1 MANVGVNLSGN
12 DMLSEALRSAQRST
26 DELRR
31 SLDMLNRRISIEVD
45 ADTEAARRRLAELER
60 RVTELSGRRAEVK
73 VDVDSGKALA
83 SIAGISMALAGLAA
97 IPVAATV
104 GVGVM
109 ALGGAFGA
117 AGLGAAGMAAVAI
130 PAIGDIKKALQQQTQ
145 AQTQSGASASASQ
158 SKQLALA
165 GANAQL
171 ASAVRQAGYAH
182 TQALQQV
189 QNAEQSLAQAQQ
201 GAITAQRE
209 LNSARQT
216 AARQLQDASNN
227 VADAKLSERQAILD
241 LSDAQSAAS
250 KLAAD
255 PKATQEQIK
264 RAQLVIDQARQNL
277 KERHEAA
284 VRAIADEKA
293 GAKAGVEGS
302 DVVRS
307 ARERLAQA
315 NQQIA
320 QSERALAQARQN
332 VARVDQQSA
341 DSVAGARRALT
352 AASMQG
358 ASANNSLGASM
369 VKLSPAAQSLMQ
381 HYVSLRDAFKTWR
394 TALEPTVLPIFAKGL
409 DLVKSQLP
417 SLTPLVQG
425 SAHAF
430 SGLMDKVIEGSK
442 SPAFAQFKKQMT
454 ALAPKAITGLGT
466 AAGNVAV
473 GFGSIIQAF
482 LPSAPAVLNF
492 VVRLTEKFKEWAG
505 GLGTSPGFM
514 ALIDY
519 VKTNGPLVG
528 ETLGNIAKAFGH
540 IAASLAPVAS
550 TLGVGILA
558 DLNILAMILSHLSP
572 TAIQIIAVAITG
584 AVLATKLWTAAMFAF
599 NLVMDANPISLI
611 VIAIGALVAGA
622 IYAYT
627 HFTTFR
633 TIVDQ
638 AWAGI
643 KAAAVMTW
651 NGFLK
656 PVFEAIKFYVLNIA
670 VPYFKMLWSI
680 VVFAFNAIKNVI
692 LNVVVPIF
700 AFLWNNVVKPVF
712 NAIKA
717 IIQNVVLP
725 VFRLLWSV
733 IKFIFGVISFAF
745 KVWWA
750 TTVRPI
756 FMLIKW
762 IITTIVVPAFQWLW
776 DKIKPSLAL
785 LGSGVKYVWDHWIK
799 PAFDKIKE
807 AVGRVKDAFGT
818 AVDGIKTIW
827 GKIKDFTRGP
837 VEFVVNTIYMGGI
850 RAVWEKI
857 RGVVP
862 GLPDLPKVKFAT
874 GGILPGYSPGTDSVL
889 AMLSPGEGI
898 LRPEAVK
905 ALGADFI
912 HSANRGARRGGV
924 AGAAKMIGGFG
935 DPGGMGLPGFKDGGI
950 LGSIKSVLS
959 KPVDWAKHLGST
971 ILSKG
976 ASFVAHQIIDPLL
989 GGLSKFGGPWGAAI
1003 SGMAHRII
1011 NGFMG
1016 FVKGTVDPNLG
1027 GGGSSKAVQAARTAI
1042 GLPYTWGGGGPT
1054 GPSRGFAQGANT
1066 VGFDCSSLMEY
1077 AWYQAAH
1084 KDITRT
1090 TYSQRNYLKTIA
1102 KPVPGAVGQP
1112 HPGHTYMYAGNG
1124 RIIEAA
1130 HTGTNIRE
1138 TTARGGEWWGMPPF
1152 ATADEG
1158 GWLRPRSV
1166 TTIHNGASTP
1176 EALIPLHKMGD
1187 TGGNTYNITVNA
1199 PPTANKAAIG
1209 AEIVNTIQEYEKRSG
1224 KRWRS

>member
-60 RVTELSGRRAEVK
+60 RVTELSGRRAEVN
-73 VDVDSGKALA
+73 VDVDGGKALSA
-83 SIAGISMALAGLAA
+83 IAMISMALGGLAA

-130 PAIGDIKKALQQQTQ
+130 PAISDIKKALQAQSQ
-145 AQTQSGASASASQ
+145 AQTQSGASAAASQ

-165 GANAQL
+165 GANAQV
-171 ASAVRQAGYAH
+171 ASAVRQAAYAH

-189 QNAEQSLAQAQQ
+189 QQAEQSLAQAQQ
-201 GAITAQRE
+201 GAISAQRE

-227 VADAKLSERQAILD
+227 VADAKLSEQQATFD
-241 LSDAQSAAS
+241 LADAQAAAN

-277 KERHEAA
+277 KERHEAT

-307 ARERLAQA
+307 ARERLAAA

-352 AASMQG
+352 AASLSG
-358 ASANNSLGASM
+358 ANANGALGASM
-369 VKLSPAAQSLMQ
+369 AKLSPSALNLM
-381 HYVSLRDAFKTWR
+381 HHFVSLRDAFGAWR
-394 TALEPTVLPIFAKGL
+394 RGLEPTVLPIFAKGL

-417 SLTPLVQG
+417 SLAPLVRG
-425 SAHAF
+425 SAQAF
-430 SGLMDKVIEGSK
+430 SGLMDKVIEGAK
-442 SPAFAQFKKQMT
+442 SPAFAQFKNQMT

-492 VVRLTEKFKEWAG
+492 IDRMTAKFREWAG

-528 ETLGNIAKAFGH
+528 ETIGNIAKAFAH
-540 IAASLAPVAS
+540 VAASLAPVAS

-572 TAIQIIAVAITG
+572 TAIQILAVAITG
-584 AVLATKLWTAAMFAF
+584 AVLATKVWTVAMVAF

-611 VIAIGALVAGA
+611 VVAIGALVAGA

-643 KAAAVMTW
+643 KMAAVMAW

-656 PVFEAIKFYVLNIA
+656 PVFEAIKFYVMNVAI
-670 VPYFKMLWSI
+670 PYFKMLWQI
-680 VVFAFNAIKNVI
+680 VVTVFNAIKTVITSVVIPVFKFLWNNVI
-692 LNVVVPIF
+692 KPVFMAIKAIITNVVIPIFTFLWSTIKFIFRVIGFIIQVWWALTLRPIFMAIKAIITNVVVPIF
-700 AFLWNNVVKPVF
+700 K
-712 NAIKA
+712 
-717 IIQNVVLP
+717 
-725 VFRLLWSV
+725 
-733 IKFIFGVISFAF
+733 
-745 KVWWA
+745 
-750 TTVRPI
+750 
-756 FMLIKW
+756 
-762 IITTIVVPAFQWLW
+762 WLW
-776 DKIKPSLAL
+776 DKVKPLFVGLGQGIKMVWDNVIKPTFGA
-785 LGSGVKYVWDHWIK
+785 IK
-799 PAFDKIKE
+799 PA
-807 AVGRVKDAFGT
+807 ASAVKDAFV
-818 AVDGIKTIW
+818 ACVDGIKKAW
-827 GKIKDFTRGP
+827 GKIKEFTKGP
-837 VEFVVNTIYMGGI
+837 VSFVVNTVYMGGI
-850 RAVWEKI
+850 RKVWESI

-862 GLPDLPKVKFAT
+862 GLPDLPAVKFAS
-874 GGILPGYSPGTDSVL
+874 GGVLPGYSPGTDSVL

-898 LRPEAVK
+898 LRPEAVR
-905 ALGADFI
+905 ALGEDFI
-912 HSANRGARRGGV
+912 HSANHRAKRGGV
-924 AGAAKMIGGFG
+924 AGVAKMIGGFG

-950 LGSIKSVLS
+950 LGSITGVLK
-959 KPVDWAKHLGST
+959 KPIDWAKHLGST

-976 ASFVAHQIIDPLL
+976 ASFMAHHILDPLL
-989 GGLSKFGGPWGAAI
+989 GGLGKFGGGWGKAL
-1003 SGMAHRII
+1003 SGMGHKVID
-1011 NGFMG
+1011 GFLG
-1016 FVKGTVDPNLG
+1016 FIKGTVDPNLG

-1090 TYSQRNYLKTIA
+1090 TYSQRAYLRPIA

-1112 HPGHTYMYAGNG
+1112 HPEHTYMYAGNG
-1124 RIIEAA
+1124 KIIEAA

-1138 TTARGGEWWGMPPF
+1138 TNVRGGEWWGMPPF

-1158 GWLRPRSV
+1158 GWLRPRSI

-1176 EALIPLHKMGD
+1176 EALIPLHKMGGS
-1187 TGGNTYNITVNA
+1187 GGTTYEINVNV
-1199 PPTANKAAIG
+1199 PVSANKAAIG
-1209 AEIVNTIQEYEKRSG
+1209 AEVVDAIREYEKRSG
-1224 KRWRS
+1224 ARWRS